1 MKKKCIIICLFMIM
15 LTGCTIVR
23 IDTTSIDNILNV
35 VLSKDNTLYNRV
47 GNGYKYYVPRGV
59 TYIDSN
65 GTNDRL
71 YSDGVYY
78 YLYLDEVSYYYNN
91 SIKFKEDKS
100 KYYSRKLKNGDNVG
114 YVEITDKG
122 NNQYL
127 IEFVYNYAKIEAL
140 VPKEDIEETVL
151 NASYILST
159 IKYNDNIIKLSLDD
173 DFLKTKE
180 DKYDEFS
187 SKKEES
193 NNFLRYDDNEE
204 DKD

>member
-1 MKKKCIIICLFMIM
+1 MKKKCIIICLLMIM

-23 IDTTSIDNILNV
+23 IDTTSIDNILDV
-35 VLSKDNTLYNRV
+35 ILSKDNTLYNRV

-78 YLYLDEVSYYYNN
+78 YLYLDQVSYYYNN

-127 IEFVYNYAKIEAL
+127 VEFVYNYAKIEAL

-187 SKKEES
+187 SKKEEN
-193 NNFLRYDDNEE
+193 NNFLRYDDNE
-204 DKD
+204 DNKD

>member
-1 MKKKCIIICLFMIM
+1 MKKKCIIICLFVIM
-15 LTGCTIVR
+15 LTGCTVVR
-23 IDTTSIDNILNV
+23 IDTTSIDNILDV